1 MSETTKLTGDRAV
14 GPLPL
19 VIGITGH
26 RDLRLE
32 DIPALEARVR
42 AIFTEFQERYPQT
55 PLILLSPLAEGADR
69 LVARVALE
77 QGARLIVP
85 MPLPQVEYQRDFT
98 TAESRAEFES
108 LLAKAER
115 SLELPLLPGNTI
127 ENVQETAR
135 RADQYAFVGAY
146 IVRHCQI
153 LIALWNGVHLKEGG
167 GTGEIV
173 TFQREGI
180 PERYRAALSRDDA
193 SPRGFLDPPESGPA
207 YHIVTPRREHAELVG
222 EPLTLQK
229 YFPGDDP
236 DDLEDAELPESAETF
251 DRIYANINAFNQN
264 SLLVATTPLL
274 NHLKEK
280 NAGYLLNDTLAEGLP
295 RSLQELRE
303 HYAVSDTLAQHF
315 QSKTLQTLKILSVI
329 VFFSVFTF
337 ELTAKLAPD
346 NGWLALLF
354 PLFLGIAWGLWYVT
368 VNREKWQ
375 DRHQDYRALAEGL
388 RVEFFW
394 RLGGVGT
401 SVSDNYLRKQRGELD
416 WIRIAIRNMSENC
429 AVASNVPVVPATQLG
444 LVLEHWVQNQ
454 SRYFSRAAHRDDHEL
469 ECYEKAIKGL
479 IVSSPV
485 IALATALVAVIPSPL
500 GAWMHHQPVVHKL
513 LIIAVF
519 VLAGVAG
526 VLHAYVDKRALS
538 QHSKQ
543 YERMATLFTLAD
555 QRMSKR
561 LANNQLEEA
570 RLLLLELGKES
581 LAENG
586 DWVMTHRE
594 RPVDVPHAG

>member
-1 MSETTKLTGDRAV
+1 MMNTLHNTGEIL

-26 RDLRLE
+26 RDLRAE
-32 DIPALEARVR
+32 DIAALETRVR
-42 AIFTEFQERYPQT
+42 AIFSELKERYPQT

-77 QGARLIVP
+77 RGARLIVP
-85 MPLPQVEYQRDFT
+85 MPLSQIEYTRDFV
-98 TAESRAEFES
+98 TAESRAEFEG

-115 SLELPLLPGNTI
+115 SLELPLLPGNTQDNI
-127 ENVQETAR
+127 QETER

-146 IVRHCQI
+146 VVRHCQI

-167 GTGEIV
+167 GTGQIIE
-173 TFQREGI
+173 FQREGI
-180 PERYRAALSRDDA
+180 PDRYRAALSLGDA
-193 SPRGFLDPPESGPA
+193 APRGFLDPPESGPA
-207 YHIVTPRREHAELVG
+207 YHIVTPRSGHPGLVG
-222 EPLTLQK
+222 EALSLQK
-229 YFPGDDP
+229 YFPGDVP
-236 DDLEDAELPESAETF
+236 DDIEDAELPESAVTF
-251 DRIYANINAFNQN
+251 DRIYANIEAFNEN
-264 SLLVATTPLL
+264 ATMLEANPLL
-274 NHLKEK
+274 HLQQQK
-280 NAGYLLNDTLAEGLP
+280 NAGYLLPEALTEGLP
-295 RSLQELRE
+295 SGLRELRKR
-303 HYAVSDTLAQHF
+303 YATADTLAQYF
-315 QSKTLQTLKILSVI
+315 QQKTLQTLKVLSVI
-329 VFFSVFTF
+329 VFISVFTF

-354 PLFLGIAWGLWYVT
+354 PLLLGVAWGFWYVT

-394 RLGGVGT
+394 RLGGVTT
-401 SVSDNYLRKQRGELD
+401 SVADNYLRKQRGELD
-416 WIRIAIRNMSENC
+416 WIRIAIRNMSENET
-429 AVASNVPVVPATQLG
+429 AASEVPRDADTQLS

-469 ECYEKAIKGL
+469 ERYEKAIKTL
-479 IVSSPV
+479 IVSSPIV
-485 IALATALVAVIPSPL
+485 ALLTALIGVIPSPL
-500 GAWMHHQPVVHKL
+500 GQWMHHQPVAHKL

-526 VLHAYVDKRALS
+526 VMHTYIDKRALS

-543 YERMATLFTLAD
+543 YERMAILFTLAE
-555 QRMSKR
+555 QRMAKR
-561 LANNQLEEA
+561 LANQQLDEA
-570 RLLLLELGKES
+570 RLILLELGKES